1 MNMWKRIKISVAFLA
16 LTWLIGCGVDKPKEV
31 LLAESQLPDIIDF
44 NYHIKPIL
52 SDRCFAC
59 HGPDKQNQK
68 AALRLD
74 IADSAYVALKS
85 GNGFAI
91 SPGNLRKSEVY
102 HRIVSSDPELV
113 MPPPESNLSLSP
125 IEIAYIA
132 KWIEQGGE
140 YKKHWAYTKP
150 IKQQVPENGKDW
162 ATNEIDRF
170 IAAKL
175 DALGIAP
182 SPESRKEI
190 LIRRVYFDLTG
201 LPPTVTEIDRI
212 LNDKRPDYYERLVDS
227 LLGLPAYGERMA
239 AHWLDVARFADS
251 EGYLDD
257 FHHEFW
263 PYRDWVIEAYNQNLP
278 YDDFVLWQVGGD
290 QIPGAKAEQRLATAF
305 NRLHK
310 QNSEGG
316 VIPEE
321 FRVEYVADRTNTV
334 GTAFLGLTVACAR
347 CHDHKYDPISQQDYF
362 ELFSFFN
369 STVERGDAIFAYN
382 AVENGNDVPNE
393 LAMNAG
399 PVMPVPSDE
408 NVAKIYEFLQKE
420 IAEKSSRITKKS
432 TANGAQAQDWL
443 KGKPNKT
450 TLKKVVDEAT
460 MVALDFERSANGIS
474 KDRAK
479 GSKDARYYGHAFV
492 PGKKGQA
499 LQYAEGQ
506 LIADGSRISFERMEP
521 FTVSFWIKTPK
532 PYDEARVFYNG
543 NGRIQGYRGWE
554 VVLDS
559 SRLSFRLNHAHPYQ
573 SIDIRLKEELPLN
586 EWRHYVWT
594 YDGSSKAS
602 GMKIYENGQRI
613 AVDTVRDHL
622 YRSARPYTDKRA
634 TVYMHYQGLIL
645 GASHYD
651 QHFDGG
657 FIDDFQVMNKEA
669 GQLVANY
676 LYDQR
681 QGERLFVQAVEEAAD
696 TAKEFFALHLDE
708 SLAKERQALQQL
720 QKRELQTIDTVQE
733 IMVMGDLDRERPTYI
748 LDRGVYDAPT
758 ERVSKN
764 VPESILRWPEEL
776 PRNRYGLGKWLV
788 HKDHPLTARVAVNQ
802 FWYLM
807 FGRGL
812 VKTNGD
818 FGNQGALPSHP
829 ELLDWLAVDF
839 IENGWNVKRL
849 VRQMVTSATYK
860 QSSVVRQD
868 LQEIDPDNILL
879 ARSPRYR
886 RSAEMVRDNVLAASG
901 LLTNQVGGKS
911 VFPYQP
917 EGLWSETISHP
928 FFPDY
933 EVDYENGLY
942 RRSLYTFWK
951 RNVPVPAMLV
961 FDASSRSECQVQRQR
976 SNTPLQAMVL
986 LNSPQVIE
994 ACRVLS
1000 EKTWVAAEQQ
1010 LPRAIDGVFRALI
1023 GRHPS
1028 ESEQRILQRQFEEEK
1043 TYFAQ
1048 APAETRKF
1056 LTVGA
1061 QKPNAELPPTTIAA
1075 LSRVANT
1082 ILNSTEAYY
1091 KN

>member
-1 MNMWKRIKISVAFLA
+1 MWKRNRLPFA
-16 LTWLIGCGVDKPKEV
+16 LFMTLWFVSCGVDKPKEV
-31 LLAESQLPDIIDF
+31 LVAEAQLPEVIDF

-59 HGPDKQNQK
+59 HGPDKQHQK
-68 AALRLD
+68 ASLRLD
-74 IADSAYVALKS
+74 IADSALAALKS

-91 SPGNLRKSEVY
+91 KPGSLRKSEVY
-102 HRIVSSDPELV
+102 HRMVTSDPELV

-125 IEIAYIA
+125 LEIAYIS

-140 YKKHWAYTKP
+140 YKRHWAFAKP
-150 IKQQVPENGKDW
+150 EKKEVPENGKDW
-162 ATNEIDRF
+162 GKNEIDRF

-175 DALGIAP
+175 DAHTIAP
-182 SPESRKEI
+182 SPESRKEV
-190 LIRRVYFDLTG
+190 LIRRLYFDLIG
-201 LPPTVTEIDRI
+201 LPPSLADIDR
-212 LNDKRPDYYERLVDS
+212 LMADQRPDYYEKLVDS
-227 LLGLPAYGERMA
+227 LLALPAYGERMA

-263 PYRDWVIEAYNQNLP
+263 PYRDWVIKAYNENLP
-278 YDDFVLWQVGGD
+278 YDDFILWQVGGD
-290 QIPGAKAEQRLATAF
+290 QLPGARAEQRLATAF

-382 AVENGNDVPNE
+382 AVENGNDIPNE

-408 NVAKIYEFLQKE
+408 NVADIYKFLQREVQQKSSGIIE
-420 IAEKSSRITKKS
+420 KRKANEPLALDWIAEKPSR
-432 TANGAQAQDWL
+432 
-443 KGKPNKT
+443 KT
-450 TLKKVVDEAT
+450 LEKVVDEAT
-460 MVALDFERSANGIS
+460 MVALDFEHSANGTS
-474 KDRAK
+474 KDGAK

-492 PGKKGQA
+492 PGKKGRA
-499 LQYAEGQ
+499 LQYQEGQ
-506 LIADGSRISFERMEP
+506 LIADGSRISFERMDP

-532 PYDEARVFYNG
+532 QFDEARVFYNG

-559 SRLSFRLNHAHPYQ
+559 AKLSFRLNHAHPYQ
-573 SIDIRLKEELPLN
+573 SIDIRLKKELPLN
-586 EWRHYVWT
+586 EWHHYVWT
-594 YDGSSKAS
+594 YDGSSKAA
-602 GMKIYENGQRI
+602 GMKIFENGKRI
-613 AVDTVRDHL
+613 AVDTIRDHL
-622 YRSARPYTDKRA
+622 YRSAKPYEDKRA

-657 FIDDFQVMNKEA
+657 YIDDFQVMNREA
-669 GQLVANY
+669 GELVANY
-676 LYDQR
+676 LYDKT
-681 QGERLFVQAVEEAAD
+681 QGVRSFEEAVSSKSKS
-696 TAKEFFALHLDE
+696 AKEFFALHLDQE
-708 SLAKERQALQQL
+708 LETERKELQVL

-733 IMVMGDLDRERPTYI
+733 IMVMGDLDRERPTFI
-748 LDRGVYDAPT
+748 LDRGVYDAPSKQ
-758 ERVSKN
+758 VSKD
-764 VPESILRWPEEL
+764 VPERILPWPEEL
-776 PRNRYGLGKWLV
+776 PRNRYGLGKWLI
-788 HKDHPLTARVAVNQ
+788 HEDHPLTARVAVNQ
-802 FWYLM
+802 LWYLM

-849 VRQMVTSATYK
+849 LRQMVTSATYR
-860 QSSVVRQD
+860 QSSVVRED
-868 LQEIDPDNILL
+868 LKDIDPDNVLL

-901 LLTNQVGGKS
+901 LLDSVVGGKS

-933 EVDYENGLY
+933 EVDYEKGLY

-961 FDASSRSECQVQRQR
+961 FDASNRSECQVQRQR

-1000 EKTWVAAEQQ
+1000 EKTWRTSDNK
-1010 LPRAIDGVFRALI
+1010 LSMAIDRIFMSLT
-1023 GRHPS
+1023 GRHPTKK
-1028 ESEQRILQRQFEEEK
+1028 EQQILLRQYQEEK
-1043 TYFAQ
+1043 DYFTN
-1048 APAETRKF
+1048 APLEARKF
-1056 LTVGA
+1056 LAIGA
-1061 QKPNAELPPTTIAA
+1061 QQTNSDLPVNTVAA
-1075 LSRVANT
+1075 LARVANT
-1082 ILNSTEAYY
+1082 VLNSTEAYY